1 MRSRVLVRSRGGN
14 ETKTTSTGVHKK
26 RRKRGHVDSS
36 VPTNRSFGQQD
47 KVISFELPQLEA
59 LLQGIDPDQDD
70 DSLW

>member
-14 ETKTTSTGVHKK
+14 ENNTTSTGVHKK
-26 RRKRGHVDSS
+26 RRKGGHVDNSF
-36 VPTNRSFGQQD
+36 PTNKSLGQQD

-70 DSLW
+70 NSL

>member
-1 MRSRVLVRSRGGN
+1 MRSRVLVRSTGGN
-14 ETKTTSTGVHKK
+14 ENNSTTGVHKK
-26 RRKRGHVDSS
+26 RRKRGHVDSV

-47 KVISFELPQLEA
+47 KVVSFELPQLEA